1 MTRDDLSEF
10 LNREGDGW
18 DLDNRIHEMTGEIER
33 YLVPRILYEV
43 GAMQTRLQIRTYIH
57 DLLVSLVSDASDILA
72 RQEREKS

>member
-10 LNREGDGW
+10 LNQEEDGW
-18 DLDNRIHEMTGEIER
+18 DLDNRIHEAVGEIER
-33 YLVPRILYEV
+33 CFVPRILYEV
-43 GAMQTRLQIRTYIH
+43 KAMETRLQIRTYIH